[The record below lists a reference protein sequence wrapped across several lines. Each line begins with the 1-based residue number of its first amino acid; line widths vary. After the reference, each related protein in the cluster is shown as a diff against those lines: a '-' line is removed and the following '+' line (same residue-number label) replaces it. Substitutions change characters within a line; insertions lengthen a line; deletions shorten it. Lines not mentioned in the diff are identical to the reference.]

1 MKKYAIVVQGKKDKK
16 ASLAVFIAENSED
29 ALQLCNDCYENK
41 VKILSIAEIPGVKA

>member
-29 ALQLCNDCYENK
+29 ALQLCNDCYENR
-41 VKILSIAEIPGVKA
+41 VEILSIAEIPGVKA